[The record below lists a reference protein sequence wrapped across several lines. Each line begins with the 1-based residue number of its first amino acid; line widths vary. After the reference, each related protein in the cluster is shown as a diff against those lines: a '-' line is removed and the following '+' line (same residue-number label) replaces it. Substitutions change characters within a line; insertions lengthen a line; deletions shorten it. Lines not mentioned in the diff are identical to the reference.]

1 MQRIGQVLKSNGRD
15 GELLVSFS
23 GIAPE
28 EIDLEEPVFIEF
40 DGLPVP
46 FYFEAFN
53 QRGNSRAL
61 VRLTGVHNL
70 TDAEPHGCRRTR
82 RRRPLRRG
90 RPLRRRGRRPDRL
103 DRPACGR
110 DESRHRNGPRRHS
123 RQPLHLG
130 GDRPRRMPPPPPGRA
145 RPGRGR
151 NGKSPPDG
159 DSGRPSRFVNQQI
172 TSYNRPASQSAE
184 RFPRC
189 P

>member
-46 FYFEAFN
+46 FYFEAFS

-70 TDAEPHGCRRTR
+70 TDADELAGAILYAEDDLYEDEDEDLTGWTVLDADGTKVGNVSAHEDIPGNPCIWVETGRGESLL
-82 RRRPLRRG
+82 PLREELVLDVDETEKT
-90 RPLRRRGRRPDRL
+90 LRLEIPEGLL
-103 DRPACGR
+103 D
-110 DESRHRNGPRRHS
+110 
-123 RQPLHLG
+123 L
-130 GDRPRRMPPPPPGRA
+130 
-145 RPGRGR
+145 
-151 NGKSPPDG
+151 
-159 DSGRPSRFVNQQI
+159 
-172 TSYNRPASQSAE
+172 
-184 RFPRC
+184 
-189 P
+189 